1 MKSRVKKASV
11 FDINSPEAL
20 ALFQKAA
27 KKFTKKATRSKA
39 AAMKVLIAEGIYTKA
54 GNLTKRY
61 R

>member
-1 MKSRVKKASV
+1 MKPRGPKSIR

-20 ALFQKAA
+20 ALFEKAA
-27 KKFTKKATRSKA
+27 KRFTKKATRSKA
-39 AAMKVLIAEGIYTKA
+39 AAMKVLIAEGMYTKA